1 VTEHGDIAGEQGA
14 EPTAGDRG
22 DRRPDPRE
30 LPPDPAGTRPRHDPA
45 SLLPSR
51 PADVVDGSAIEDV
64 EAQTA
69 ATGEGEGTGGGAPP
83 PGAGPPV
90 AAGGD
95 GHLLPERRAPP
106 GGVGPVAQAPSPFA
120 PRFHFLFGALAA
132 VGAAAV
138 TALVIVILAGG
149 GPGPE
154 PDTWSRWRPTAGGID
169 GARQIAQHVGTQYR
183 FANGKQLV
191 NVEASPLQIEGVPL
205 AVAVRE
211 NEEQGGDIKV
221 FDAEGLIY
229 RFCGL
234 GPNCAISS
242 GKPTPERHLLLRREA
257 LELSL
262 YSFHYLEGVD
272 QIVVFMPPRKGEKPS
287 QALFFRR
294 GDVDAELERPLTA
307 SLAERAPTV
316 RTVTTSPD
324 IPLVQRLTM
333 PKLFTFSLTQA
344 NTDNRGFIVLDP
356 LTDGQRM
363 PSPGSTGSSGSSS
376 SGSPGSGTTTNPH
389 SSSSGSQ

>member
-1 VTEHGDIAGEQGA
+1 VTEREDIADGQDA
-14 EPTAGDRG
+14 EPTAAEGG
-22 DRRPDPRE
+22 DPRRGRRE
-30 LPPDPAGTRPRHDPA
+30 PPPDPAGTRPRHDPE

-51 PADVVDGSAIEDV
+51 PADVVDGSAVEDV
-64 EAQTA
+64 EPQA
-69 ATGEGEGTGGGAPP
+69 AAAGDTGAAGAGAPP
-83 PGAGPPV
+83 PGTGHAVEAGR
-90 AAGGD
+90 GGR
-95 GHLLPERRAPP
+95 LLPERRAPA
-106 GGVGPVAQAPSPFA
+106 GGVGPVAQGPPPFA

-138 TALVIVILAGG
+138 TALVIVILAGSG
-149 GPGPE
+149 AGPK
-154 PDTWSRWRPTAGGID
+154 PDNWSRWRPSAGGLD
-169 GARQIAQHVGTQYR
+169 GARQIAQHVGSRYR
-183 FANGKQLV
+183 FANGRQLV

-221 FDAEGLIY
+221 FDSEGLIY

-234 GPNCAISS
+234 GPNCAIAS
-242 GKPTPERHLLLRREA
+242 GRPTPERHLLLRREA

-262 YSFHYLEGVD
+262 YSFHYLRGVD

-294 GDVDAELERPLTA
+294 GDVDAALERPLTA
-307 SLAERAPTV
+307 TLSERAPTV
-316 RTVTTSPD
+316 RTVTRSPD
-324 IPLVQRLTM
+324 VPLVQRLTM

-356 LTDGQRM
+356 LTDAQQT
-363 PSPGSTGSSGSSS
+363 PSQSSSGSS
-376 SGSPGSGTTTNPH
+376 PGSSRSGPAISPH
-389 SSSSGSQ
+389 PPSSGSQ